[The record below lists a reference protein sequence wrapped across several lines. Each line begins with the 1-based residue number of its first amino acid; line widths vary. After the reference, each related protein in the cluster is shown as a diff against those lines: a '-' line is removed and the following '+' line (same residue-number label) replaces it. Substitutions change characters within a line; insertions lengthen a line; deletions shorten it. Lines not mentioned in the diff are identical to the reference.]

1 MADRCA
7 IKEAQIIQ
15 GRLLDCKDE
24 EILLGDKGIWDG
36 ANEARGSWQV
46 EEGHSS
52 PGVGARPGTEAWKLR
67 MCTGRDSPAHCKV
80 FLELRSFLNSVTEL

>member
-52 PGVGARPGTEAWKLR
+52 PGAGGTTRDRGMEAEDVHRPRQSSSLQGLSRAAFIFK
-67 MCTGRDSPAHCKV
+67 
-80 FLELRSFLNSVTEL
+80 